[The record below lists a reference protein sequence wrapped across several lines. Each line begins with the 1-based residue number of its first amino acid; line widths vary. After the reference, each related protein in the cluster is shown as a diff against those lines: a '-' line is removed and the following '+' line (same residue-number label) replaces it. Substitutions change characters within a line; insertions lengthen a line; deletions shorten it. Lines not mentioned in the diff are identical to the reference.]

1 MGDVKSIDS
10 LMKYLRDKKNINING
25 SPQKR
30 KLRNLGYYHG
40 YKGYR
45 FIKNKSNPIVYS
57 DFNEIIAVNKLDM
70 ELKALL
76 YPKIMFL
83 ETALK
88 NYVLEIVLKESSTS
102 SFNAIYENH
111 LTEYKNYTVGSRNY
125 KKALSKRL
133 KLRDQVYNTLTRE
146 YANQKQ
152 VVEHFYHNDL
162 QVPIWAIFEVITLG
176 SFGTFLSC
184 MNTPLKR
191 KISLELKLNQSCDTN
206 GILTENMVY
215 LLKDLRNSVAHNSV
229 VFDCRFKSN
238 NINNS
243 LMNCLQHDT
252 HINNITFE
260 TIVDYIIIITYLLK
274 NLGCSKTELSTF
286 VNEFEKSINEF
297 RGKVTVSEYNKIL
310 YTDTRNKINLLKQ
323 YIKE

>member
-25 SPQKR
+25 SSQKR

-45 FIKNKSNPIVYS
+45 FIKNKSKPIVYS

-88 NYVLEIVLKESSTS
+88 NYVLEIVLKESNTS

-111 LTEYKNYTVGSRNY
+111 LTEYKNYTVGSKNY

-215 LLKDLRNSVAHNSV
+215 LLKDLRNSVAHNGV

-274 NLGCSKTELSTF
+274 NLGCSKTDLSTF